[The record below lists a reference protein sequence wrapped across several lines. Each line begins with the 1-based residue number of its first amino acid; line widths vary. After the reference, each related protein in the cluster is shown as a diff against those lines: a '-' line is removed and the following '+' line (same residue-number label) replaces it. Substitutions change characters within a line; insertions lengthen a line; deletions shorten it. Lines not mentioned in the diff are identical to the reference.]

1 MTYFNSWIHIYIRD
15 LILIR
20 LSLLIPRWNVIHVR
34 IRDIYL
40 TMNSFET
47 DYINIS
53 VWICILKPSFHLV
66 IMFYI
71 LILIISNTFLIIQL
85 SLAIQLLDYYICC
98 TWEFLCWLGQP
109 LAPHVKQE
117 WWVNLLD
124 QNIRCS
130 ISYLDQSSKV
140 SNFSFKNYKWYISHK
155 LMILDHLTLIFGYC
169 WSYQ

>member
-1 MTYFNSWIHIYIRD
+1 MDTYLHVH
-15 LILIR
+15 
-20 LSLLIPRWNVIHVR
+20 SLLIPRTNVIKYMYVSGTFFLLWTH
-34 IRDIYL
+34 
-40 TMNSFET
+40 
-47 DYINIS
+47 INIS
-53 VWICILKPSFHLV
+53 VWICILRPTILLV
-66 IMFYI
+66 LMFYI
-71 LILIISNTFLIIQL
+71 LILIISNIFLIIQFSLTMQL
-85 SLAIQLLDYYICC
+85 SDYYICC

-117 WWVNLLD
+117 WWVYMYLLD

-140 SNFSFKNYKWYISHK
+140 SDFSFKNYKWYISHK